1 MRFLLD
7 CAFHAFPF
15 PPWIPAAAFSE
26 LPGHHSFPVP
36 LSPDKLHFLCDLA
49 TWQGNRTSQIAH
61 NPCRN
66 CSLCTEEKKPAESEN
81 DFWNKEENF
90 LTKIQALHIPPPP
103 LSPAPGAAW
112 THLTQTQ
119 FSSHKLSAAA
129 PGTCGNY
136 SGFHMEAKA
145 TGWARMGG

>member
-90 LTKIQALHIPPPP
+90 LTKIQALHIPPSP

-136 SGFHMEAKA
+136 SGFHTEAKA